1 MTQISRHVQKN
12 RLGAAFAIAAV
23 ADLLSIALA
32 LAPPVQWV
40 LDIATALSLF
50 VVLGRQKILL
60 TGLIMEAIPGLY
72 VFPFWVLVVGAIA
85 LWGNIRPG
93 KPSPPPQ

>member
-1 MTQISRHVQKN
+1 MNTRIPKD
-12 RLGAAFAIAAV
+12 RLATAFLIAVV
-23 ADLLSIALA
+23 ADLLSIVLA
-32 LAPPVQWV
+32 LVPPVQWV
-40 LDIATALSLF
+40 LDLATAMALF
-50 VVLGRQKILL
+50 IVLGRQKLLL

-93 KPSPPPQ
+93 GRSPQ